1 MLFELIA
8 ERYERRSILITAN
21 QAFSGW
27 DNLFPDPGM
36 TVAAIARLVHHSTIF
51 ELNVES
57 YRRKKAASDK
67 QAQRDNDKTKRLTLS
82 RLVP

>member
-1 MLFELIA
+1 
-8 ERYERRSILITAN
+8 
-21 QAFSGW
+21 
-27 DNLFPDPGM
+27 M

-67 QAQRDNDKTKRLTLS
+67 QAQRDNDKTKHLTLS